1 MVPIGAINGK
11 EETLS
16 SMSRF
21 LKFLIRI
28 KFIPIRIEGEKKPK
42 ATFRLFSFSMLI
54 YIICYWVILPMAQWF
69 SQCILF
75 QEITEAWTEMLAN
88 ANIIDYISMVGCNF
102 ISVIMWPLCPL
113 LLAQAL
119 PSAPYLTMNR
129 DLKWPKNGLA
139 FVLSFFLISLGNWFS
154 ASCLI
159 SEATYGKNLKTSTI
173 ISGSILPFSFM
184 FILACLWM
192 VPSLIF
198 SAWMDKFI
206 LLCNKKSFLN
216 MKIFEHTKFCLSLY
230 LDIGSGFGFFFL
242 HVFDVTQCMSIVS
255 LFIVISWPMSPEG
268 FILSR
273 VFYSSGVLCMSIGLI
288 LNIVTLT
295 FKLDAGYQA
304 MRSMAKPL
312 QEYLVAVPGEDSL
325 NQEIKNLIND
335 IRDTGSFSGMGL
347 FSITR
352 DTLTGMLSIAI
363 TYIIILVQFKMS
375 FG

>member
-1 MVPIGAINGK
+1 
-11 EETLS
+11 
-16 SMSRF
+16 MS
-21 LKFLIRI
+21 
-28 KFIPIRIEGEKKPK
+28 G
-42 ATFRLFSFSMLI
+42 T
-54 YIICYWVILPMAQWF
+54 
-69 SQCILF
+69 
-75 QEITEAWTEMLAN
+75 
-88 ANIIDYISMVGCNF
+88 
-102 ISVIMWPLCPL
+102 
-113 LLAQAL
+113 
-119 PSAPYLTMNR
+119 
-129 DLKWPKNGLA
+129 
-139 FVLSFFLISLGNWFS
+139 
-154 ASCLI
+154 
-159 SEATYGKNLKTSTI
+159 
-173 ISGSILPFSFM
+173 ILPFSFM
-184 FILACLWM
+184 FILTCLWM
-192 VPSLIF
+192 APSLIF

-206 LLCNKKSFLN
+206 LLCNKKSSLN

-242 HVFDVTQCMSIVS
+242 HVFVVTQCKSIVS

-288 LNIVTLT
+288 LHIVTLT

-335 IRDTGSFSGMGL
+335 IRDTGPFSGMGL